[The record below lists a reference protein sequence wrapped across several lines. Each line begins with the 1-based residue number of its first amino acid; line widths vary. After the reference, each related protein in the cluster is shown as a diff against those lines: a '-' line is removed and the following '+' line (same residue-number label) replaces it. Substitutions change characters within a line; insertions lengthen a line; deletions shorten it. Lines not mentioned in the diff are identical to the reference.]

1 MRSETS
7 PLGGQENIYDNGE
20 INIEQKKDETT
31 LTEKKFYLF
40 KKVSHIE
47 KSNFYEYL
55 SVMLDSGVNF
65 IQALDSFSDR
75 TKNEY
80 FKEKIWEIKT
90 YVSSWESLS
99 KAMKKMP
106 DLFDD
111 TETSITEA
119 WEKSGSLVNSL
130 ESLSNDFKKIHN
142 LRWKIKGAL
151 TYPIIIFLFLIV
163 AVIIVMTYVIP
174 MLKPL
179 FDTAQ
184 VELPFATTA
193 LIATSDFISNY
204 LVHLIIWISLLFIWL
219 VFYRNTPSGK
229 EVFDRFFLG
238 LPLIWNLYRNYII
251 SRVASNLGVLIS
263 AWVAILK
270 ILTLVGKSTN
280 NVVYVALFDR
290 IITKVSSGSKI
301 VESMLEVDPT
311 HEYFPSDFITML
323 SVWEKTANIWKIT
336 EKINN
341 QYTIEIDNS
350 LASITKWIEPIA
362 IASAWIFVLWFAFA
376 IFGAILKLTQTVG

>member
-40 KKVSHIE
+40 KKVSYIE

-204 LVHLIIWISLLFIWL
+204 LLHLIIWISLLFIWL

>member
-1 MRSETS
+1 MK
-7 PLGGQENIYDNGE
+7 ENIYDNWE
-20 INIEQKKDETT
+20 INLEQRQEENT

-40 KKVSHIE
+40 KKVSYIE
-47 KSNFYEYL
+47 KSNFFEFL
-55 SVMLDSGVNF
+55 AVMLDSGVNF
-65 IQALDSFSDR
+65 IQALDSFSER
-75 TKNEY
+75 TKNLY
-80 FKEKIWEIKT
+80 FQEKIEEIKV

-99 KAMKKMP
+99 KAMKKIP
-106 DLFDD
+106 DLFGD
-111 TETSITEA
+111 TETAITEA

-142 LRWKIKGAL
+142 LRLKIKGAL

-204 LVHLIIWISLLFIWL
+204 LIHILVSIILFFL
-219 VFYRNTPSGK
+219 ALTFYRNTPSGK
-229 EVFDRFFLG
+229 EVFDRFFLSI
-238 LPLIWNLYRNYII
+238 PLIWNLYRNYII
-251 SRVASNLGVLIS
+251 SRISANLGVLVA
-263 AWVAILK
+263 AWVPILK
-270 ILTLVGKSTN
+270 VLTLVGKSTN
-280 NVVYVALFDR
+280 NVVYVGLFDML
-290 IITKVSSGSKI
+290 ITKVSSGGKI
-301 VESMLEVDPT
+301 VESILEIDPL

-323 SVWEKTANIWKIT
+323 AVWEKTASIQKIT

-362 IASAWIFVLWFAFA
+362 IATAGIFVLWFAFA